1 MMAAYPILMAAGGVA
16 LERVVRR
23 PVAAVSAVAVSG
35 LALAMMFLPLLPPA
49 AEACYVAFLGANIK
63 AERGKTS
70 PIPQLLAD
78 RTGWRSFIDDLVRV
92 YGSLPPEDQKRAI
105 IYVPDY
111 GHAGAI
117 DLWGPQ
123 AGLPRVIASQ
133 NTYWHWS
140 NGHTNSDVL
149 IAVGAREADL
159 RKVYRQVTR
168 VDSVRCDY
176 CMSWRDHMPIF
187 VAKDPLV
194 PLDSVW
200 ARTRFYE

>member
-1 MMAAYPILMAAGGVA
+1 MSGVV
-16 LERVVRR
+16 L
-23 PVAAVSAVAVSG
+23 AV
-35 LALAMMFLPLLPPA
+35 MFLPLLPPA
-49 AEACYVAFLGANIK
+49 AEARCVAFLGADIK

-78 RTGWRSFIDDLVRV
+78 RTGWHSFIDDMVRV
-92 YGSLPPEDQKRAI
+92 YGSLPPEDRNRAI

-123 AGLPRVIASQ
+123 NGLPRVIASQ

-140 NGHTNSDVL
+140 NGHTTTQVL
-149 IAVGAREADL
+149 IAVGAQEADL
-159 RKVYRQVTR
+159 KKVFRQVR
-168 VDSVRCDY
+168 LVGIVRCDY
-176 CMSWRDHMPIF
+176 CMSWRSHMPIY
-187 VAKDPLV
+187 VAKDPIV
-194 PLDSVW
+194 PLDSIW